1 MTRLDIL
8 RSRLSDNCDGVLL
21 SSELS
26 QFYMTGFHYTDG
38 YALITKNNAYLI
50 TDFRYIEAAKNEA
63 DPEFQKVMYHISSPE
78 IAEYLK
84 KDNVQNLM
92 FEDGHI
98 TVADL
103 ERLKTIFPN
112 VKFLPLGNIL
122 TDMREFK
129 SEYEAECIIKAQRIA
144 EKAFEQLLCE
154 LNSDMT
160 EREAA
165 ALLEYL
171 MKKNGADDISFHTVA
186 VSGKASSL
194 PHGVP
199 RNVKLEKG
207 FLTFDFGAVYK
218 GYHSDMT
225 RTVCIGPADDEM
237 KKIYDLVLE
246 AQEAAL
252 KSIMDG
258 ETNCFAIDKVAR
270 DIIYNAGYTGCFGH
284 GLGHGVGLQI
294 HENPRL
300 SSGVSKSKTL
310 ETGAVVTVEPGI
322 YIEGKYGVRIEDMV
336 YISENGPVNITKTPK
351 KLIELLK

>member
-1 MTRLDIL
+1 MKKLEIL
-8 RSRLSDNCDGVLL
+8 RSRLPDNCDGVLL

-38 YALITKNNAYLI
+38 YALITKRSAYLI

-63 DPEFQKVMYHISSPE
+63 DPDFEKVMYSISAPE

-84 KDNVQNLM
+84 KDNVKNLM
-92 FEDGHI
+92 FEDHHL
-98 TVADL
+98 TVAGL
-103 ERLKTIFPN
+103 EKMKSVFPN
-112 VKFLPLGNIL
+112 INFMPLGNIL

-129 SEYEAECIIKAQRIA
+129 TEYEADCIIRAQRIA
-144 EKAFEQLLCE
+144 EKSFEQLLGE
-154 LNSDMT
+154 LNSEMT

-165 ALLEYL
+165 ALLEYF
-171 MKKNGADDISFHTVA
+171 MKKNGADDISFNTVA

-207 FLTFDFGAVYK
+207 FLTFDFGAVYN

-225 RTVCIGPADDEM
+225 RTVCIGKADDEM
-237 KKIYDLVLE
+237 KKIYALVLE

-252 KSIMDG
+252 NSIIDG

-270 DIIYNAGYTGCFGH
+270 DIIYKAGYTGCFGH

-300 SSGVSKSKTL
+300 SSGVQKSKTL
-310 ETGAVVTVEPGI
+310 EKGAVVTVEPGI

-336 YISENGPVNITKTPK
+336 YMSEKGPINITKTPK
-351 KLIELLK
+351 NLIELLK

>member
-1 MTRLDIL
+1 MTKLDIL
-8 RSRLSDNCDGVLL
+8 RSRLPDNCDGVLL

-63 DPEFQKVMYHISSPE
+63 DPEFQKVMYPISAPE
-78 IAEYLK
+78 IAAFIK
-84 KDNVQNLM
+84 NDNVQNLM
-92 FEDGHI
+92 FEDNHL
-98 TVADL
+98 TVAGL
-103 ERLKTIFPN
+103 ERLKGIFPD
-112 VKFLPLGNIL
+112 VSFLPLGNIL

-144 EKAFEQLLCE
+144 EKSFEQLLCE

-199 RNVKLEKG
+199 RDVKLEKG
-207 FLTFDFGAVYK
+207 FLTFDFGAVYN

-225 RTVCIGPADDEM
+225 RTVCVGHADDEM

-252 KSIMDG
+252 MTIMGG
-258 ETNCFAIDKVAR
+258 ETSCIAIDKVAR
-270 DIIYNAGYTGCFGH
+270 DIIYKAGYTGCFGH

-300 SSGVSKSKTL
+300 SPGVSKDKQL
-310 ETGAVVTVEPGI
+310 EVGAVVTVEPGI

-336 YISENGPVNITKTPK
+336 YMSENGPINITKTPK
-351 KLIELLK
+351 NLIELLK

>member
-1 MTRLDIL
+1 MKKLEML
-8 RSRLSDNCDGVLL
+8 RSRLPDNCDGVLL

-26 QFYMTGFHYTDG
+26 QFYMTDFHYTDG
-38 YALITKNNAYLI
+38 YALITKKNAYLI

-63 DPEFQKVMYHISSPE
+63 DPDFQKVMCPLSDPQ
-78 IAEYLK
+78 IADNLK
-84 KDNVQNLM
+84 KDNVQTLM
-92 FEDGHI
+92 FEDHHL
-98 TVADL
+98 TVAGL
-103 ERLKTIFPN
+103 EKIKGIFPDIE
-112 VKFLPLGNIL
+112 FLPLGNIL

-129 SEYEAECIIKAQRIA
+129 TEYEAECIIKAQRIA
-144 EKAFEQLLCE
+144 EKSFEQLLAE

-171 MKKNGADDISFHTVA
+171 MKKNGADDISFNTVA

-199 RNVKLEKG
+199 RNTMLEKG
-207 FLTFDFGAVYK
+207 FLTFDFGAVYN

-225 RTVCIGPADDEM
+225 RTVCIGKADEEM
-237 KKIYDLVLE
+237 KKIYNLVLD

-252 KSIMDG
+252 KSIMNG

-300 SSGVSKSKTL
+300 SPSVSKDKQL
-310 ETGAVVTVEPGI
+310 EIGAVVTVEPGI

-336 YISENGPVNITKTPK
+336 YMSPNGPVNITKTPK
-351 KLIELLK
+351 NLIELLK

>member
-1 MTRLDIL
+1 MKRLEVL
-8 RSRLSDNCDGVLL
+8 RSRLPENCDGVLL

-38 YALITKNNAYLI
+38 YALITKKNAYLI

-63 DPEFQKVMYHISSPE
+63 DSDFQKVMCPISDPQ
-78 IAEYLK
+78 IDDYLK
-84 KDNVQNLM
+84 KDNVCALL
-92 FEDGHI
+92 FEDHNL
-98 TVADL
+98 TVAGL
-103 ERLKTIFPN
+103 ERIKGIFPD
-112 VKFLPLGNIL
+112 VEFLPLGNIL
-122 TDMREFK
+122 MDMREFK
-129 SEYEAECIIKAQRIA
+129 TDYEAECIIMAQRIA
-144 EKAFEQLLCE
+144 EKSFEQLLCE

-171 MKKNGADDISFHTVA
+171 MKKNGADDISFNTVA

-199 RNVKLEKG
+199 RDVKLEKG
-207 FLTFDFGAVYK
+207 FLTFDFGAVYN

-237 KKIYDLVLE
+237 KKVYDLVLE
-246 AQEAAL
+246 AQRAAL
-252 KSIMDG
+252 DVIENG
-258 ETNCFAIDKVAR
+258 ETNCLAIDKAAR
-270 DIIYNAGYTGCFGH
+270 DIIYNGGYTGCFGH

-300 SSGVSKSKTL
+300 SPSVSKDKCL
-310 ETGAVVTVEPGI
+310 EIGAVVTVEPGI

-336 YISENGPVNITKTPK
+336 YMSQNGPINITKTPK
-351 KLIELLK
+351 NLIELLK